1 MDSVILLV
9 IVLLFILAVA
19 DLIVGVSNDAVNFL
33 NSAIGSKVAPFRT
46 IMIVASVGILF
57 GALSSA
63 GMMEV
68 ARKGIFNPQY
78 FYFTEILA
86 IFLGVML
93 TDIILLDLFNT
104 MGLPTSTTV
113 SIVFEI
119 LGASMAVSI
128 LKVMHDDSPM
138 NYLFNIDNPDT
149 GIIGYMNWTKANE
162 IITGIFLSVLIAFVV
177 GGIVMFIS
185 RWLLSY
191 RYETKRKFVGI
202 IWCAIALTC
211 MSYFLVFKGLSSTY
225 KSVSLENTEFSEYI
239 KLNGYSTN
247 QDLASLPEDLIVHTK
262 KADVVFHQTHEGDKI
277 MYKGYFGNLKIK
289 DYVDWV
295 KAHFWQFLGGLIF
308 FWTIFFILLSLT
320 KFNIYKFVV
329 LFGTFCLA
337 MAFAGNDLVN
347 FIGIPVAGY
356 QSFLFYQISTNINP
370 EHYLM
375 TALKF
380 PTETPYAFL
389 AGAGIIMITTLFFS
403 KKARS
408 VTETEVNLGRQNEIP
423 ERFSS
428 NWLSR
433 TIVSIFSSIGKFVNR
448 ILPQFIKD
456 SLNKNFTPQD
466 TVDKDMAFDLIRASA
481 NLTIAS
487 ILIAIATN
495 MKLPLSTTYVS
506 FMVAMGTS
514 LADRAWGQESAV
526 YRVAGVLNVIAG
538 WLLTAVIAFLVAGLF
553 AFLLFKFQLA
563 AIIGLVLLVLFLVV
577 RSTLYHKEQ
586 ETKKQQNLEIIGPFT
601 SYEDAQ
607 QVLNNN
613 TAIIF
618 KQVADIYDKAIQ
630 GLNNLDIK
638 LIKEGRQEYS
648 NLLNNHENLNDFMY
662 SAIKE
667 NKIENV
673 GDLYFSFEDY
683 LEDLL
688 ASEKIILDKSQ
699 SHVRNSHKA
708 LNKFQKEEISDL
720 SKDFRDFMLKMG
732 DDLTGKYA
740 ESEVPDFQKMKK
752 GIKKK
757 AKKALKKQVSRIKKN
772 ESGMKNTDT
781 FVNMV
786 NEVKDLASNAYN
798 MYLYVKHPLEEE
810 DTDD

>member
-1 MDSVILLV
+1 MDSVILII
-9 IVLLFILAVA
+9 IVLLFILAIA

-46 IMIVASVGILF
+46 IMIVASIGILF

-104 MGLPTSTTV
+104 IGLPTSTTV

-128 LKVMHDDSPM
+128 LKVMRDDSPM
-138 NYLFNIDNPDT
+138 NFLFNIDDPDN

-162 IITGIFLSVLIAFVV
+162 IISGIFLSILIAFAV
-177 GGIVMFIS
+177 GCIVMFIS

-191 RYETKRKFVGI
+191 RYETKRKFIGI

-211 MSYFLVFKGLSSTY
+211 MSYFLVYKGLSSTY

-239 KLNGYSTN
+239 KLNGYSTD
-247 QDLASLPEDLIVHTK
+247 QDLAQLPADLVVHTK
-262 KADVVFHQTHEGDKI
+262 KADVVFHQNLEGDKI
-277 MYKGYFGNLKIK
+277 MYKGYFGNLHIK
-289 DYVDWV
+289 NYVDWV
-295 KAHFWQFLGGLIF
+295 KSHFWQFLGGLIL
-308 FWTIFFILLSLT
+308 FWTVFFIMLSFS

-356 QSFLFYQISTNINP
+356 QSFLFYQISSNIDP

-389 AGAGIIMITTLFFS
+389 AGAGIIMIVTLFFS

-423 ERFSS
+423 ERFGS

-433 TIVSIFSSIGKFVNR
+433 TIVSVFSAMGRVVNK

-456 SLNKNFTPQD
+456 SLNKNFAPQASD
-466 TVDKDMAFDLIRASA
+466 DKDKAFDLIRASA

-538 WLLTAVIAFLVAGLF
+538 WLFTAIIAFLVAGVF
-553 AFLLFKFQLA
+553 AFLLFKFQLS
-563 AIIGLVLLVLFLVV
+563 AIIGLVILVLILVI
-577 RSTLYHKEQ
+577 RSTLYHKEKQ
-586 ETKKQQNLEIIGPFT
+586 SRKQQNLEIIGPFT

-618 KQVADIYDKAIQ
+618 KQVSEIYDKAIQ

-648 NLLNNHENLNDFMY
+648 TLVNNHENLNDYMY

-667 NKIENV
+667 NKIDNV

-699 SHVRNSHKA
+699 SHVRNSHKS
-708 LNKFQKEEISDL
+708 LNKFQKEEISEL
-720 SKDFRDFMLKMG
+720 SEDFRNFMLDMG
-732 DDLTGKYA
+732 KDLTGKYH
-740 ESEVPDFQKMKK
+740 EEVPDFQKMKK
-752 GIKKK
+752 RIKKK

-786 NEVKDLASNAYN
+786 NEVKDLASIAYD
-798 MYLYVKHPLEEE
+798 MYLYVKHPLEED